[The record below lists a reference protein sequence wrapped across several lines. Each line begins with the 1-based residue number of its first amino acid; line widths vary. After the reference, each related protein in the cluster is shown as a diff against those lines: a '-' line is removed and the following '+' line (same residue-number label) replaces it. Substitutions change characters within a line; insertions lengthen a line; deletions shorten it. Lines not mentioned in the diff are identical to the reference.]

1 MKPLPRTAALL
12 IVSLEKGAGASEGG
26 RRGGAEAKAARLLA
40 AWRASGRPVV
50 HVRHPPQDPG
60 PPRGRGRAGAG
71 REVEDALAPEAGE
84 VVIQDWGQGAFAD
97 TGLEPLLK
105 DRGVEALVVAGGIVH
120 ESLEAT
126 VRAAGALGYATYL
139 VADAI
144 AALSRVDL
152 AGRRWSA
159 EDVQALELA
168 KLEHEKA
175 TLTDTETLLAAL

>member
-1 MKPLPRTAALL
+1 MKSLPRTAALL
-12 IVSLEKGAGASEGG
+12 IVTLEKGAGESEGG

-50 HVRHPPQDPG
+50 HVRHPPQEPG
-60 PPRGRGRAGAG
+60 PPRRAG

-105 DRGVEALVVAGGIVH
+105 DRGIEALVVAGLIVD

-126 VRAAGALGYATYL
+126 VRDAGALGYATYL
-139 VADAI
+139 AADAI
-144 AALSRVDL
+144 AALGRVDL

-159 EDVQALELA
+159 EDVQALALA

-175 TLTDTETLLAAL
+175 TLTDTATILAAL